1 MKNAQIW
8 RMIII
13 FALAIF
19 VNTTLADER
28 VIHEK
33 TFKTEFG
40 KNLKLNTS
48 SGDVYVS
55 TWDKPEVYVK
65 ISGNRKAKDK
75 INFKFQNDDEGV
87 EITAKRDSWMNFFSW
102 SGIYLKYEIKLPKNY
117 NAYISTAGGDIKL
130 YDVKGE
136 LRLETSGGDVFVK
149 GTNGKNSISTSGGDI
164 ISENSQGTLDV
175 STSGGDIRVKSFDGD
190 VSASTSGGDI
200 VLMGKN
206 GKINASTSGGDVSLD
221 LISDMNEGIELSTT
235 GGDIQVRV
243 PGNFAANVD
252 LSTTGGDVECDIP
265 LTSKGKIS
273 ASRIRG
279 EINGGGKMLDCSTTG
294 GDIHLYKK

>member
-8 RMIII
+8 RLLALFTLVII
-13 FALAIF
+13 
-19 VNTTLADER
+19 VNPSVAEEKI
-28 VIHEK
+28 IHQK
-33 TFKTEFG
+33 TFNTEFG
-40 KNLKLNTS
+40 KDLKLNTS

-55 TWDKPEVYVK
+55 TWDKQEVYVK
-65 ISGNRKAKDK
+65 ISGNQKAKDK
-75 INFKFQNDDEGV
+75 VNFKFQNNDNGV

-136 LRLETSGGDVFVK
+136 LKLETSGGDVFIK
-149 GTNGKNSISTSGGDI
+149 GTDGRSHISTSGGDI
-164 ISENSQGTLDV
+164 VAENNEGTLDV
-175 STSGGDIRVKSFDGD
+175 STSGGDIRVKSFNGD

-206 GKINASTSGGDVSLD
+206 GKISASTSGGDVSLD
-221 LISDMNEGIELSTT
+221 LNDTMNEGIELSTT

-243 PGNFAANVD
+243 PANFAANVD

-279 EINGGGKMLDCSTTG
+279 EINGGGKILDCSTTG